1 MTDNSDLDPRGRDVE
16 VGPLIVRT
24 PGFEGRA
31 VLLDETDVEGRG
43 PQLGTEELAQAL
55 AETDMSEKYTLE
67 LEDVRRDL
75 NATDGDGR
83 GREGGEEIVVEV
95 PAPAADEGQILMLV
109 EEDGAITWHLP
120 GASETPIESRA
131 REMVVFRLPARV
143 VPPPPEETDS
153 SDRGILSAIGSKVLK
168 ILTYPLT
175 PVLRAAGTA
184 FTKAWE
190 TDHRPAR
197 FRMLTPENYGTDQNV
212 SELSREDWE
221 RLSEGPALLFV
232 HGTFASSHSAFRQL
246 PADALVELSHRY
258 GGRVFA
264 LDHHSIWLPPSENAK
279 LAAAAIPDGI
289 PLEVDIVAHSRGG
302 LIARELAERAADAG
316 FGENLRVRRIVMVAT
331 PNAGTALAEE
341 ANLRKWLD
349 IITNVAQFVPDNP
362 VTDIIALVLTV
373 LKQLA
378 LGVFEGLPG
387 ITSMDPAGK
396 YLKAL
401 NIDGNFEPKYY
412 AIAAEFEPPEG
423 APLKRIAHDFA
434 IDALFSGDKN
444 DLIVPTAGVSVIPG
458 LTRFAPESLVFD
470 SGRGLDHSSFF
481 GDAEVVAKLKE
492 WLPGTA
498 G

>member
-1 MTDNSDLDPRGRDVE
+1 MTQNNDLDPRGRDVE

-31 VLLDETDVEGRG
+31 VLLDQTDLEGRG
-43 PQLGTEELAQAL
+43 QQLGTEELARAL
-55 AETDMSEKYTLE
+55 AETEMTEKYTLE
-67 LEDVRRDL
+67 LEEVRRDRDE
-75 NATDGDGR
+75 AGGDGR
-83 GREGGEEIVVEV
+83 GREGTEEIVVEV

-120 GASETPIESRA
+120 EASDIDGESRG
-131 REMVVFRLPARV
+131 REMVVFRLPGRE
-143 VPPPPEETDS
+143 VPAPPEETDA

-184 FTKAWE
+184 FSKAWE
-190 TDHRPAR
+190 TDNRPAR
-197 FRMLTPENYGTDQNV
+197 FRMLTPANYTTDQGV
-212 SELSREDWE
+212 SELSPQDWE
-221 RLSEGPALLFV
+221 RLSQGRALLFV

-246 PADALVELSHRY
+246 PADALRELSERY

-279 LAAAAIPDGI
+279 LAAEALPKGLA
-289 PLEVDIVAHSRGG
+289 LEVDIVSHSRGG
-302 LIARELAERAADAG
+302 LVARELAERAADAG
-316 FGENLRVRRIVMVAT
+316 FGDTFRVHTIVMVAT
-331 PNAGTALAEE
+331 PNAGTALAEV

-378 LGVFEGLPG
+378 LGVAEGLPG

-401 NIDGNFEPKYY
+401 NVDGDVAAKYY

-423 APLKRIAHDFA
+423 APLKRVMHDLA
-434 IDALFSGDKN
+434 IDTLFNGKKN
-444 DLIVPTAGVSVIPG
+444 DLVVPTEGVGAIPG
-458 LTRFAPESLVFD
+458 LSRFAPELLVFD
-470 SGRGLDHSSFF
+470 SARGLDHSSFF
-481 GDAEVVAKLKE
+481 GEAEVIAKLKE
-492 WLPGTA
+492 WLPG
-498 G
+498 

>member
-1 MTDNSDLDPRGRDVE
+1 VTENNDLDPRGRDVE

-24 PGFEGRA
+24 PGFEGTA
-31 VLLDETDVEGRG
+31 VLLDDVDVEGRG

-67 LEDVRRDL
+67 LENVRRDRSD
-75 NATDGDGR
+75 ADADGR
-83 GREGGEEIVVEV
+83 GREETEEIVIEV

-120 GASETPIESRA
+120 ETSETPPESRG
-131 REMVVFRLPARV
+131 REMVVFRVPAREIPL
-143 VPPPPEETDS
+143 PPDETDS
-153 SDRGILSAIGSKVLK
+153 SDRGIISAIGSKVLK
-168 ILTYPLT
+168 ILTYPLA

-197 FRMLTPENYGTDQNV
+197 FRTLTAENYGTDQDV
-212 SELSREDWE
+212 SELSRQDWE
-221 RLSEGPALLFV
+221 RLSKGPALLFL
-232 HGTFASSHSAFRQL
+232 HGTFASSHTAFRQL
-246 PADALVELSHRY
+246 PVGVLNELSQRY

-279 LAAAAIPDGI
+279 LAAAAVPDGI
-289 PLEVDIVAHSRGG
+289 SLEVDIVAHSRGG

-316 FGENLRVRRIVMVAT
+316 FGESLRVRRIVMVAT

-341 ANLRKWLD
+341 ANIRKWLD

-387 ITSMDPAGK
+387 LTSMDPSGS

-401 NIDGNFEPKYY
+401 NIDGDFEPRYY
-412 AIAAEFEPPEG
+412 AIAADFEPPSG
-423 APLKRIAHDFA
+423 APLTRIAHDLA
-434 IDALFSGDKN
+434 IDTLFSGGKN
-444 DLIVPTAGVSVIPG
+444 DLVVPTAGAGVIPG
-458 LTRFAPESLVFD
+458 LPRFAPESLVFD
-470 SGRGLDHSSFF
+470 SEHGLDHSSYFR
-481 GDAEVVAKLKE
+481 DPEVVSKLKE
-492 WLPGTA
+492 WLPG
-498 G
+498 